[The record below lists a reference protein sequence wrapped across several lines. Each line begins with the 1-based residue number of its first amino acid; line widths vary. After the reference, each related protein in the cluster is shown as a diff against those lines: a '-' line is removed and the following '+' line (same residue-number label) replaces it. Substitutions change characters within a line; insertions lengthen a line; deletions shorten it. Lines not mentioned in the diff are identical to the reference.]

1 MYPRIVELPFGIT
14 IYSFGLMVA
23 LAILTASWLTT
34 LEVRRYQENGMLGPI
49 RAPRKKQPTGKKD
62 RKAKKGQL
70 ETVQS
75 SEFVGTLTVIAAVM
89 GIAGAKL
96 FHILENLGD
105 FFADPM
111 GMIFS
116 RGGLTFYG
124 GLIVAGVSIAYYAR
138 SRGVSARLLADAIA
152 PGLMIAYGIGRIGCH
167 LSGDGDW
174 GIQSY
179 LSEKPGWIPA
189 WLWSETYPNN
199 ILGQT
204 LPGDG
209 VYPTPIYE
217 LAMALLLF
225 GILWALRKHPRQFGW
240 LFSVYLIF
248 NGVERFLIE
257 QIRVN
262 VTFPL
267 FGRDTT
273 QAELISAVLVLA
285 GILGMVAT
293 WKKRV
298 PLVPVETAPSSV
310 RLDGPGT

>member
-23 LAILTASWLTT
+23 LAILTASWLTA
-34 LEVRRYQENGMLGPI
+34 LEVKRYQQNGALGPI
-49 RAPRKKQPTGKKD
+49 RAPIKKHPTDKKD
-62 RKAKKGQL
+62 RKARKARF
-70 ETVQS
+70 ETVQP

-96 FHILENLGD
+96 FHILENPGD
-105 FFADPM
+105 FGADPL

-124 GLIVAGVSIAYYAR
+124 GLIVAGVSIALYAR
-138 SRGVSARLLADAIA
+138 SKGISVRVLADAVA

-199 ILGQT
+199 ILGQM

-217 LAMALLLF
+217 LALALVLF
-225 GILWALRKHPRQFGW
+225 GVLWALRKHTLQFGW
-240 LFSVYLIF
+240 LFSLYLVL
-248 NGVERFLIE
+248 NGAERFLIE

-267 FGRDTT
+267 FGRETT
-273 QAELISAVLVLA
+273 QAELISAVLVLV
-285 GILGMVAT
+285 GVVGMIGT
-293 WKKRV
+293 WKKRT
-298 PLVPVETAPSSV
+298 PAIPVEPSEPQGSS
-310 RLDGPGT
+310 LSQET